1 MRLKRILPAAIIAAA
16 LSWAGDAPASA
27 NVMWCM
33 SDPPLQVST
42 PGDQTLSVNIA
53 IYMPPN
59 QQHLA
64 RGFSD
69 TATVASDGHGG
80 TLVTVDVEVPSG
92 VSSAYIVSSVNRYQV
107 SASGTGQGGTVV
119 TMYLDVPAT

>member
-1 MRLKRILPAAIIAAA
+1 MGLKRILPAAIIAAA
-16 LSWAGDAPASA
+16 LSWAGGAPASA

-33 SDPPLQVST
+33 SDPPLQVAT
-42 PGDQTLSVNIA
+42 PGGQTLSVNIA
-53 IYMPPN
+53 IYMPAN

-69 TATVASDGHGG
+69 TATVASDGLGG

-107 SASGTGQGGTVV
+107 SANGTGQGGTVV

>member
-16 LSWAGDAPASA
+16 LSLAGEAPASA

-33 SDPPLQVST
+33 SDPPLQVAT
-42 PGDQTLSVNIA
+42 PGGQALSVNIA

-69 TATVASDGHGG
+69 TATVASDGNGG
-80 TLVTVDVEVPSG
+80 TLVTVYVVVPSG

>member
-1 MRLKRILPAAIIAAA
+1 MRLTRILPAAMVAAA
-16 LSWAGDAPASA
+16 LSLAGEAAASA

-33 SDPPLQVST
+33 SDPPLQVAT
-42 PGDQTLSVNIA
+42 PGGQILSVNTS
-53 IYMPPN
+53 IYLPPN

-64 RGFSD
+64 SNFSD
-69 TATVASDGHGG
+69 YATAASDGHGG
-80 TLVTVDVEVPSG
+80 TLVTVYVEVAPG

-107 SASGTGQGGTVV
+107 SANGTGQGGTVV